1 MHSLCSRL
9 QMQLVF
15 QTTHLAVA
23 GPRLKRGGEREDYSQ
38 GCLREFG
45 LFEDPCQKLV
55 IAFAVSSVV
64 LK

>member
-1 MHSLCSRL
+1 MLKMQSLCGRF

-23 GPRLKRGGEREDYSQ
+23 GPRLKRGVEREDYSQ

-45 LFEDPCQKLV
+45 
-55 IAFAVSSVV
+55 AF
-64 LK
+64 